1 MIYIEDVGKYKLL
14 VGVKLQ
20 KIVKLPRTSNVDAVV
35 KIAPVLLFFLKTYVP
50 AIPVVVA
57 LINDA
62 RVVYTATV
70 VTLGKV
76 MVVDKISKTVR
87 GEEADETA

>member
-50 AIPVVVA
+50 ATPVVVA

-76 MVVDKISKTVR
+76 MVVDKISNTVR

>member
-35 KIAPVLLFFLKTYVP
+35 KIAPLLLFFLKT
-50 AIPVVVA
+50 
-57 LINDA
+57 
-62 RVVYTATV
+62 
-70 VTLGKV
+70 
-76 MVVDKISKTVR
+76 
-87 GEEADETA
+87 

>member
-1 MIYIEDVGKYKLL
+1 
-14 VGVKLQ
+14 
-20 KIVKLPRTSNVDAVV
+20 
-35 KIAPVLLFFLKTYVP
+35 
-50 AIPVVVA
+50 VVVA